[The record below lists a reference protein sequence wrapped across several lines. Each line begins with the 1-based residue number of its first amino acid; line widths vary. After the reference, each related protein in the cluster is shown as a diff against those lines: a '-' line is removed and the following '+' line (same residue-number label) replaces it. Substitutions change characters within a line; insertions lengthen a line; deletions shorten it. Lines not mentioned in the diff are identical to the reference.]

1 MKSTL
6 YIFRHDGRQ
15 EGGGIKAWVIQIEMA
30 WNGLTT
36 RKILTQRGVVCNKI
50 EALAVE
56 KIDNIFVVLSDRI

>member
-1 MKSTL
+1 
-6 YIFRHDGRQ
+6 
-15 EGGGIKAWVIQIEMA
+15 MA